1 VSQDGSTCQI
11 AAVGALQVGDESFPN
26 ESIPQKTACSRS
38 PQPSLAAD
46 PPGQIVLCWLGMS
59 SRVLL
64 GAPLVLLSVGCTLSM
79 RAGPEVR
86 AQPPGAVLEGRGT
99 FTMGLGSASGER
111 GMQLGIPLSLSGGSR
126 LAGGDGEGTF
136 ESGLEYTSV
145 GERFGFRAGG
155 RIGMQLGKASGGYV
169 GLRGGPVLMLK
180 PPRDLH
186 ASPAI
191 TLEGLVA
198 YGTGGDVEG
207 GGLFGL
213 CLSVDLDHYS
223 GFKLNMRSGRPLRC
237 ADGGTWR
244 GRAQLGRRRS
254 ASLGRQLA
262 SAERDRI
269 GLSYLED
276 GLDEHASVPAFER
289 LALELGEHGAPPSLI
304 ARARS
309 AAAEEI
315 RHARACFALAAAYL
329 GRDVRAP
336 SLPYVRVR
344 RARPLLEIAHE
355 SWWDGC
361 VGEGAAAEVV
371 RARAAAAHDSSE
383 RRALRG
389 IARDERDHA
398 RLAADVVAWIALRR
412 RFD

>member
-1 VSQDGSTCQI
+1 MV
-11 AAVGALQVGDESFPN
+11 
-26 ESIPQKTACSRS
+26 
-38 PQPSLAAD
+38 
-46 PPGQIVLCWLGMS
+46 

-64 GAPLVLLSVGCTLSM
+64 GAPVVLLSAGCTISM
-79 RAGPEVR
+79 RAGPELR

-99 FTMGLGSASGER
+99 FTLGLGSASGEH
-111 GMQLGIPLSLSGGSR
+111 GTQLGIPLSLSGGSR
-126 LAGGDGEGTF
+126 LQGGDGEGTF

-155 RIGMQLGKASGGYV
+155 RIGTQLGKASGGYV

-180 PPRDLH
+180 PPRDDH

-198 YGTGGDVEG
+198 AGTGGDVEG

-223 GFKLNMRSGRPLRC
+223 GFKLNMPHGRPWRC

-244 GRAQLGRRRS
+244 GRARLGRRRS
-254 ASLGRQLA
+254 PLLGRELA
-262 SAERDRI
+262 FAERERM

-289 LALELGEHGAPPSLI
+289 LAWELAEHGAPRLLV
-304 ARARS
+304 ARARA

-315 RHARACFALAAAYL
+315 RHARTCFALAAAYL

-336 SLPYVRVR
+336 ELPYLRVR
-344 RARPLLEIAHE
+344 RARPLSEIARE

-361 VGEGAAAEVV
+361 IGEAGAAQVV
-371 RARAAAAHDSSE
+371 LARATGAGDVAE

-389 IARDERDHA
+389 IARDERGHA
-398 RLAADVVAWIALRR
+398 RLAADVVVWAGERAVAGARHRQPRAVRGFITASPCCGALPKP
-412 RFD
+412 